1 MGKHLPDASPG
12 AGTGYR
18 HTLAPFEL
26 VLVGM
31 SAFRFHQYEVGT
43 PTTATVVRCGA
54 GPKSSGCYGTWS
66 VGGQS
71 QTGLIHGPSGPVGS
85 SVDVHVRDGTA
96 YAGSPVLAFTL
107 SLAAMDH
114 TCNPFHPI
122 LFCSHKALGAH
133 RPLVGVRPALVWS
146 RSVPA

>member
-1 MGKHLPDASPG
+1 MSRLGRAMVIVTPLLLSS
-12 AGTGYR
+12 
-18 HTLAPFEL
+18 L

-31 SAFRFHQYEVGT
+31 SAYRFHQYEVGT

-54 GPKSSGCYGTWS
+54 GPKSSGFYGTWS

-71 QTGLIHGPSGPVGS
+71 QTGLIHGSSGPVGS

-107 SLAAMDH
+107 SLAAMG
-114 TCNPFHPI
+114 I
-122 LFCSHKALGAH
+122 LATLFTLFSFVLI
-133 RPLVGVRPALVWS
+133 RRWVRTGH
-146 RSVPA
+146 